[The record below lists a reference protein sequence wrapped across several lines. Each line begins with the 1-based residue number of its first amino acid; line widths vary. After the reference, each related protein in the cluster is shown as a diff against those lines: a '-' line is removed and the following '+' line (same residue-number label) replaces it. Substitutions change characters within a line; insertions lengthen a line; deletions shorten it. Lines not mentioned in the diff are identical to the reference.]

1 MEPDDDDQ
9 LSNLRIVVKDDQ
21 KIIAAAR
28 WLPRVEL
35 RCRGKTCRLLG
46 GHQACTNAI
55 MVWCTCPERDSAHPD
70 SSRLM
75 ALDAWV
81 VEHCRGE
88 NLDDYESQEDEE
100 EEDEEGQG
108 SEVDALCMGEAMVL
122 RAGPNVLPKPIPL
135 RRLLASN
142 LVAQGGNRGL
152 KGACFWVY
160 WYDQPIPF
168 PSAPEYAG
176 MGRTWAPGP
185 LAQEDLGVWY
195 KAKIIKC
202 DTTSGEV
209 KIRYDIDGNEDTLYL
224 LVAFAHFGMEPP
236 TRGSPP
242 EVLPDMDLVESLG
255 LPQSAAGS
263 LSASAGSKGKGRA
276 AAAATKK
283 VAATKPA
290 ATAATAAKP
299 QTKQQVKGA
308 ASPDKQPGRASAAA
322 APPPPPPPPQPA
334 AAPGSLQRAPSSTSA
349 VTLPAAEAGAGA
361 AGVVVGVK
369 QVVPLKVKP
378 PAKRP
383 SSPSAVPLPPKPP
396 SAKKQPK
403 PAPPQQQQ
411 QQQPIKKED
420 AAPARLAV
428 PAAPAAGGA
437 AAPPT
442 GVPGSRV
449 GPVTR
454 PAKRPRHEFELV
466 PLAAGSGQGPAA
478 SGAATTATATTTWP
492 PPPLSAAAWAER
504 EERARR
510 GRRGFVGFLCGRQE
524 QVPVPVFNEVDS
536 APPPAPSEY
545 LSAADFEGRL
555 AAALSEARRRQ
566 PAVAAAM
573 EELQS
578 LCERAQ
584 PRWGQSCGKTYHD
597 VVRQR
602 ESNERT
608 NAAAAGGGGA
618 APDPSPES
626 SYGPDGR
633 LLVARPLGVHECSPT
648 CSSASCRANMTLSR
662 GVHRPLEV
670 FRSRDGAWS
679 LRCAEAL
686 EPGEL
691 VAPLLGRLVPAAQL
705 VEELGAG
712 PEGLPGPP
720 GVVLLNHFFALW
732 EAAYTRGLN
741 WCDRHVRLWQLPPNP
756 LTSALRS
763 GGGGSSG
770 GGTTAAT
777 AATTPND
784 DDPARP
790 AVKRLTC
797 MLALDTRH
805 VGNVARFV
813 RQWAAP
819 AAVAAPPLGPALVA
833 QPVLAGGCRSPLLY
847 YVGLFAARR
856 VEAGEELS
864 CDFSVM
870 ALGGV
875 GPGGVAGPAR

>member
-108 SEVDALCMGEAMVL
+108 SKVDALCMGEAMVL

-160 WYDQPIPF
+160 WYDQPIPC

-185 LAQEDLGVWY
+185 LAQQDLGVWY

-236 TRGSPP
+236 THGSPP

-276 AAAATKK
+276 AAAAATPKK

-290 ATAATAAKP
+290 ATAVTAAKP
-299 QTKQQVKGA
+299 QAKQQVKGA

-396 SAKKQPK
+396 SAKKQ
-403 PAPPQQQQ
+403 PPQQQQ

-504 EERARR
+504 EERVRR

-608 NAAAAGGGGA
+608 NAAAGAGGGGT

-648 CSSASCRANMTLSR
+648 CASASCRANMTLSR
-662 GVHRPLEV
+662 GVQRPLEV

-720 GVVLLNHFFALW
+720 GVVLLNRFFALW

-756 LTSALRS
+756 LTSALRN

-819 AAVAAPPLGPALVA
+819 AAAAAAPPLGPALVA